1 MVMRIKVQYICMAFL
16 YVGGF
21 PLYAQKVT
29 DDTISGKTHYIDEV
43 TVKASVATR
52 KVTSTTPVQV
62 LSHRQLQQQGITDI
76 ADALRRFSGVNVKD
90 YGGAGGMKTVSVR
103 SLGSQHTAV
112 AYDGV
117 TVTDCQSGQID
128 LSRFSLDNIKS
139 LSLAVGDND
148 DIFLPARTVAS
159 CCFTSFANIIT

>member
-52 KVTSTTPVQV
+52 KVTSTTQETCIPQHET
-62 LSHRQLQQQGITDI
+62 LTLTSSKINSTINPQQ
-76 ADALRRFSGVNVKD
+76 
-90 YGGAGGMKTVSVR
+90 
-103 SLGSQHTAV
+103 
-112 AYDGV
+112 
-117 TVTDCQSGQID
+117 
-128 LSRFSLDNIKS
+128 
-139 LSLAVGDND
+139 D
-148 DIFLPARTVAS
+148 DS
-159 CCFTSFANIIT
+159 

>member
-62 LSHRQLQQQGITDI
+62 LSHRQLQQPGYNRYSRCF
-76 ADALRRFSGVNVKD
+76 ASVLRCECKRLWGGWRYENRFS
-90 YGGAGGMKTVSVR
+90 A
-103 SLGSQHTAV
+103 
-112 AYDGV
+112 
-117 TVTDCQSGQID
+117 
-128 LSRFSLDNIKS
+128 
-139 LSLAVGDND
+139 
-148 DIFLPARTVAS
+148 
-159 CCFTSFANIIT
+159 

>member
-52 KVTSTTPVQV
+52 KVTTRHLYKCFRIGNYS
-62 LSHRQLQQQGITDI
+62 
-76 ADALRRFSGVNVKD
+76 
-90 YGGAGGMKTVSVR
+90 
-103 SLGSQHTAV
+103 
-112 AYDGV
+112 
-117 TVTDCQSGQID
+117 
-128 LSRFSLDNIKS
+128 SR
-139 LSLAVGDND
+139 V
-148 DIFLPARTVAS
+148 
-159 CCFTSFANIIT
+159 

>member
-52 KVTSTTPVQV
+52 KVTAQFEN
-62 LSHRQLQQQGITDI
+62 LGEL
-76 ADALRRFSGVNVKD
+76 VKIPIF
-90 YGGAGGMKTVSVR
+90 GG
-103 SLGSQHTAV
+103 
-112 AYDGV
+112 
-117 TVTDCQSGQID
+117 
-128 LSRFSLDNIKS
+128 
-139 LSLAVGDND
+139 
-148 DIFLPARTVAS
+148 
-159 CCFTSFANIIT
+159 

>member
-52 KVTSTTPVQV
+52 K
-62 LSHRQLQQQGITDI
+62 
-76 ADALRRFSGVNVKD
+76 
-90 YGGAGGMKTVSVR
+90 
-103 SLGSQHTAV
+103 
-112 AYDGV
+112 
-117 TVTDCQSGQID
+117 
-128 LSRFSLDNIKS
+128 
-139 LSLAVGDND
+139 
-148 DIFLPARTVAS
+148 
-159 CCFTSFANIIT
+159 

>member
-62 LSHRQLQQQGITDI
+62 FASAIT
-76 ADALRRFSGVNVKD
+76 AAGYNRYSRCFASVLRCECKRLWGGWRYENRFS
-90 YGGAGGMKTVSVR
+90 A
-103 SLGSQHTAV
+103 
-112 AYDGV
+112 
-117 TVTDCQSGQID
+117 
-128 LSRFSLDNIKS
+128 
-139 LSLAVGDND
+139 
-148 DIFLPARTVAS
+148 
-159 CCFTSFANIIT
+159 